1 MIELDVVGVR
11 VEVSTST
18 PMLLLRESF
27 GKRYISIWIGAAE
40 ASAIVEALE
49 GNKAPRPQTHDL
61 MAEILKLVD
70 GNVEGVICDVK
81 DGVFYGK
88 LRVGDVILDARP
100 SDLVALALRAGFKVS
115 CEKRLMDE
123 VGVEAIQTPNDEVER
138 FKEFLDKVTPGDF
151 DDQNT

>member
-27 GKRYISIWIGAAE
+27 GKRYLSIWIGANE
-40 ASAIVEALE
+40 AAAIVEELE

-61 MAEILKLVD
+61 MAEILKLS
-70 GNVEGVICDVK
+70 GEKVEGIICAVK

-88 LRVGDVILDARP
+88 LCIGDAALDARP

-123 VGVEAIQTPNDEVER
+123 VGVEVLQTPNDEVER
-138 FKEFLDKVTPGDF
+138 FKEFLDTVTPDDF
-151 DDQNT
+151 EDKKP